1 MVRPLGIIMPATK
14 SVFKCKGGALP
25 LLLPQK
31 WAGGRRFYT
40 LSLSMCMRA
49 PEEPRYS

>member
-25 LLLPQK
+25 LLLP
-31 WAGGRRFYT
+31 ARSGREDAAFTRF
-40 LSLSMCMRA
+40 L
-49 PEEPRYS
+49 